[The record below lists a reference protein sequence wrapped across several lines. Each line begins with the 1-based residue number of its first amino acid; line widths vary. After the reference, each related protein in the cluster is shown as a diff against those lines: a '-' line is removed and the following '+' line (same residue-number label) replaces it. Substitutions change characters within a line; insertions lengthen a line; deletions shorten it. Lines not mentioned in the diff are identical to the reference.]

1 MEEETFF
8 EKVEEIKLA
17 YRILILLGTLLFLG
31 GLFVFFVYTPKSE
44 EIARYKKQISG
55 LEQRINQ
62 AKMKTKNLAKFEEEM
77 ALVNT
82 AFLEALKL
90 LPNESEIPSLL
101 RIITQ
106 QGADSNLEFNLFSP
120 KKERPKDFY
129 IEIPV
134 SIKVSGK
141 YHDVAVFFD
150 KVSKME
156 RIVNIVDVVMK
167 PVKKRST
174 NLTTACTAL
183 TYRFKEK
190 VKVNEGGKKRKK

>member
-8 EKVEEIKLA
+8 EKVEEIKLV
-17 YRILILLGTLLFLG
+17 YRILILGGTLLLLG
-31 GLFVFFVYTPKSE
+31 GLFVFFVYMPKSE
-44 EIARYKKQISG
+44 EIIRYEKQISA
-55 LEQRINQ
+55 LEQKINQ
-62 AKMKTKNLAKFEEEM
+62 ARIKTKNLEKFKEEM
-77 ALVNT
+77 ALVNS

-101 RIITQ
+101 RTITQ
-106 QGADSNLEFNLFSP
+106 KGADSNLEFNLFSP
-120 KKERPKDFY
+120 KKERPKNFY

-156 RIVNIVDVVMK
+156 RIVNIVDVAMK
-167 PVKKRST
+167 PIKKRSID
-174 NLTTACTAL
+174 LTTSCTAL
-183 TYRFKEK
+183 TYRFKER
-190 VKVNEGGKKRKK
+190 VKVDEGGKKRKK